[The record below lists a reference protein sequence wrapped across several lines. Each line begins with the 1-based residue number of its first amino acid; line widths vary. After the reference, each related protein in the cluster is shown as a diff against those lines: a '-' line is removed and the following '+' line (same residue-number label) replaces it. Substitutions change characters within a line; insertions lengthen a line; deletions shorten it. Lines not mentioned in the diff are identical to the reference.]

1 VATRLPM
8 TRPAVAVAVAVVMAS
23 CTDAPTDAPTSD
35 PDSAVVRAALEYVRV
50 EHPSIDS
57 VAVGYGVPFLA
68 NFEVDSSV
76 SELGASVGFE
86 ICDTGSDCP
95 LLLGRPATDAATGR
109 TEMHYTTRWKGAGMR
124 SVAIWKLE
132 LTLEHGRWSVERRD
146 EVSHYET
153 G

>member
-1 VATRLPM
+1 M
-8 TRPAVAVAVAVVMAS
+8 TRPAVAVAVAVLTVS
-23 CTDAPTDAPTSD
+23 CADAPTDAPTSD
-35 PDSAVVRAALEYVRV
+35 PDSAVVRAALEHLHS

-68 NFEVDSSV
+68 NVEVDSSV
-76 SELGASVGFE
+76 SELGTSVGFE

-95 LLLGRPATDAATGR
+95 LLLGRPETDAATGR
-109 TEMHYTTRWKGAGMR
+109 AEMHYTTRWKVAGMR

-132 LTLEHGRWSVERRD
+132 LTLEDGRWSVERRD